1 MHNVGLNFSVHES
14 TGRTIVKVI
23 DKETEKLIREIPSE
37 ELLNMADKMGE
48 MIGIL
53 FDKKV

>member
-1 MHNVGLNFSVHES
+1 MEKVLFSLHEK
-14 TGRTIVKVI
+14 TGRIMAKVI
-23 DKETEKLIREIPSE
+23 DMDTEKLIREIPDE
-37 ELLNMADKMGE
+37 RVLDLAARIDE